1 MYVCKVCEMITVS
14 VRSISL
20 GQDRLKLFE
29 IFGKGG
35 IAHIY
40 NAFIQIGDPCDPLLK
55 MRQKNPFGSSLTVKA
70 PNYSS
75 QISHRRLC

>member
-35 IAHIY
+35 IAHI
-40 NAFIQIGDPCDPLLK
+40 
-55 MRQKNPFGSSLTVKA
+55 
-70 PNYSS
+70 
-75 QISHRRLC
+75 